1 MQPALYNCTCVLFE
15 NNVEIFRFC
24 VTPSMYLAQFGS
36 VAQSCLTLC
45 DPVDCNT
52 PGFPVHHQPQN
63 LLKLTSIKSVMSSN
77 HLILC
82 CPLLL
87 LPSVFPSIR
96 VFSKTTL
103 ESSPKPQFKN
113 INSSALS
120 FPYGPT
126 LTSIH
131 DSWKNHSFDYMDLCQ
146 QSNVSAF

>member
-1 MQPALYNCTCVLFE
+1 MLGVTQKRKISTLFSKRTHVQLYKAGC
-15 NNVEIFRFC
+15 I
-24 VTPSMYLAQFGS
+24 QFSCSVVSNSLRTHKPINSGS
-36 VAQSCLTLC
+36 
-45 DPVDCNT
+45 T

-113 INSSALS
+113 INSSTLG
-120 FPYGPT
+120 FLYGLT
-126 LTSIH
+126 LTSMH
-131 DSWKNHSFDYMDLCQ
+131 DY
-146 QSNVSAF
+146 